1 MSKLTDSELDV
12 LWKRYFDNN
21 DITARNMIV
30 ENYSYI
36 VEIIAKRIRGMY
48 QQFGDFEDIV
58 NEGIIALIDAI
69 SKYDMTKAN
78 KFETYATIRIRGA
91 IIDYIRKQSWIP
103 RRVTQNKKNIRDAE
117 KKLSNIL
124 GRQATDLEIA
134 EHLKIDIKDYN
145 KILFEINNANI
156 VSFEDKINR
165 IIGSNMV
172 NPIFS
177 RSTAETPESI
187 LEKEELRKVL
197 ENEINK
203 LNDIEKL
210 VISLYYKE
218 GMKFKNIADILEIS
232 NSRVSQIHTKALKKL
247 NIKLEEYENM

>member
-1 MSKLTDSELDV
+1 MDKLTDSELDI
-12 LWKRYFDNN
+12 LWKKYFENN
-21 DITARNMIV
+21 DIDARNTIV

-58 NEGIIALIDAI
+58 NEGIIALIDAV
-69 SKYDMTKAN
+69 SRYDMTKAN
-78 KFETYATIRIRGA
+78 KFETYATIRIRGS

-103 RRVTQNKKNIRDAE
+103 RRVTQHKKNIREAE
-117 KKLSNIL
+117 KELSNIL
-124 GRQATDLEIA
+124 GRNPNDLEVA
-134 EHLKIDIKDYN
+134 NYLKIELKDYN

-156 VSFEDKINR
+156 VSFEDKVNR
-165 IIGSNMV
+165 IIGANIV
-172 NPIFS
+172 NPMLS
-177 RSTAETPESI
+177 KSTPETPESI
-187 LEKEELRKVL
+187 LEKNELREIL

-232 NSRVSQIHTKALKKL
+232 NSRVSQIHTKALRKL
-247 NIKLEEYENM
+247 NVKLEEYENI